1 MKPSVPCRHMI
12 MGVYLFGFA
21 NDLKPVMSL
30 AKLGTLENNS
40 NQIMFS
46 EVDLIKNSQR
56 STFIP

>member
-1 MKPSVPCRHMI
+1 MI